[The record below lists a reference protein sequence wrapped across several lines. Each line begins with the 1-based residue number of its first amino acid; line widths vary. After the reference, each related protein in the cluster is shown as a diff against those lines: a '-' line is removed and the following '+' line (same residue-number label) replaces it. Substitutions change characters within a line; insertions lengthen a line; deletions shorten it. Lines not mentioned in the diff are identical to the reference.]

1 MKLKTRKVVG
11 RPRKFDQDAA
21 LEQAMRLFWRHGYEG
36 VSLDQLTAAM
46 GIAPPSLY
54 GAFGSKAELYR
65 AALDRYGSLD
75 LSAMR
80 EAQTL
85 AGAVRAL
92 LDSAIAAITDP
103 ARERGCMVSSGLV
116 AVHPLH
122 QPQAVETA
130 MRRALLR
137 TELVQ
142 ALRPFFEIDAA
153 SSLGLHLSAVL
164 TGLSVQARDGV
175 PREALNLVMES
186 VVAGLAAQFTENIIT
201 QDQP

>member
-1 MKLKTRKVVG
+1 MAVAKISCLVTNLGFIVTAMKLETRKVGG

-21 LEQAMRLFWRHGYEG
+21 LEQAMRLFWRHGCEG
-36 VSLDQLTAAM
+36 ASLDQLTAAM

-80 EAQTL
+80 QAQTL

-103 ARERGCMVSSGLV
+103 ARERGGMVSSGLN

-142 ALRPFFEIDAA
+142 ALRPFLK
-153 SSLGLHLSAVL
+153 STRHHRSG
-164 TGLSVQARDGV
+164 
-175 PREALNLVMES
+175 
-186 VVAGLAAQFTENIIT
+186 FTCRLFS
-201 QDQP
+201 QDFPYRPAMAFRAMR